1 MSQVNNLEGVAYA
14 KKTNIRWHIVIMLF
28 IVTAVNVG
36 DRTTLAIAGKD
47 MSSALG
53 INPGQ
58 MGWIFSAFAWAYC
71 IAQIPGGW
79 LLDRFGSKKIYLW
92 SLSLWSIFTLLQGF
106 VAVFDGYGAVISLA
120 VLLFFVGLA
129 EAPSMPGN
137 SRFIAAWF
145 PSKERATAAA
155 VFNSA
160 QYFAT
165 VIFAP
170 IMGWLTMSMGW
181 ESIFIFMGLL
191 GLLVT
196 LVAARVIHNPLSHP
210 KANAAEIDYI
220 REGGALVDMDQ
231 QSTQKAPSKKAGAL
245 KQLMSN
251 RMLLGI
257 YLGQYCI
264 TVITYF
270 FITWFPLYLA
280 MEKHLDIKTVGFIA
294 AIPAICGFLGGLLG
308 GVLSDRILKATQSLS
323 IARKTPIV
331 FGMIMSMMMIFC
343 NYVDSIYMVVFF
355 MALAFLGKGIGALG
369 WAVMSDV
376 APKEMAGTAGGIFNL
391 CGNISGIVSPV
402 VIGYIVKA
410 TGHFEWALV
419 YVSLHALVAIF
430 SYLVIVGPIK
440 RIEIKTAATDAEILG

>member
-28 IVTAVNVG
+28 FVTAVNVG

-47 MSSALG
+47 MSAALG
-53 INPGQ
+53 INPSQ

-71 IAQIPGGW
+71 LAQIPGGW
-79 LLDRFGSKKIYLW
+79 LLDRFGSKKIYLC
-92 SLSLWSIFTLLQGF
+92 SLCLWSVFTLLQGF
-106 VAVFDGYGAVISLA
+106 VQVFDGYGALIALA
-120 VLLFFVGLA
+120 VLLFLVGLA
-129 EAPSMPGN
+129 EAPAMPGN

-170 IMGWLTMSMGW
+170 IMGWLTLSMGW
-181 ESIFIFMGLL
+181 ESIFIFMGIL
-191 GLLVT
+191 GLLIT
-196 LVAARVIHNPLSHP
+196 FAAAKVIHNPLSHP
-210 KANAAEIDYI
+210 RVNAAEMDYI
-220 REGGALVDMDQ
+220 RQGGALVDMDQ
-231 QSTQKAPSKKAGAL
+231 NNA
-245 KQLMSN
+245 KQQRKFKFSQFRQLLSN

-264 TVITYF
+264 TVITFF

-280 MEKHLDIKTVGFIA
+280 MDKGLDIKTVGFIA

-308 GVLSDRILKATQSLS
+308 GVISDRILKATKSLS
-323 IARKTPIV
+323 VARKTPIV
-331 FGMIMSMMMIFC
+331 FGMLLSMTMIFC
-343 NYVDSIYMVVFF
+343 NYVDSIYLIVFF

-369 WAVMSDV
+369 WAVMSDA
-376 APKEMAGTAGGIFNL
+376 APKEMAGMAGGLFNM
-391 CGNISGIVSPV
+391 CGNISGIIAPV

-419 YVSLHALVAIF
+419 FVAVHALLAIF

-440 RIEIKTAATDAEILG
+440 RLELKAESSEFFG